1 MSWPFSAKRETPLE
15 RKLRKARAKH
25 QREEQKALKKGNVLR
40 ETEKELEQRIFK
52 EEMERR
58 RFEREENGDRNSQ
71 PVNLVQSMTFYLMW

>member
-1 MSWPFSAKRETPLE
+1 M
-15 RKLRKARAKH
+15 
-25 QREEQKALKKGNVLR
+25 LR